1 MGRFSDKV
9 KIAYLLLIIVF
20 SLGVLTYL
28 LDTWGVIRLEDR
40 FPFLKQEPPVV
51 SKRDDSPTLLE
62 IERLKKEKDRLE
74 DLETKLK
81 ERQASI
87 DQKQGEI
94 KKYEE
99 ELKELRKGVEEERKR
114 LAEQRNADAERKQ
127 LITQMAQRLGNMPP
141 IDAVAIVAGWSNGD
155 LVDVFRE
162 MERAANADGRQSI
175 VPFLMT
181 KLPRERAQVV
191 TTLMMDSE
199 ADKVPQP
206 R

>member
-9 KIAYLLLIIVF
+9 KIVYLLLVILF

-28 LDTWGVIRLEDR
+28 LDTWGVIRLEEQ

-51 SKRDDSPTLLE
+51 SKDKDSPTLLE
-62 IERLKKEKDRLE
+62 IERLKKEKERLD

-81 ERQASI
+81 EKELALQEKLA
-87 DQKQGEI
+87 GV
-94 KKYEE
+94 KKSED

-114 LAEQRNADAERKQ
+114 LAEARKAEMERKE
-127 LITQMAQRLGNMPP
+127 LVSKMAERLGNMPP
-141 IDAVAIVAGWSNGD
+141 NDAVAIVAGWSNPD
-155 LVDVFRE
+155 LVDVFRQ
-162 MERAANADGRQSI
+162 MEQAARREGRQSI
-175 VPFLMT
+175 VPFLIT
-181 KLPRERAQVV
+181 KLPRERAAVV

-199 ADKVPQP
+199 AEKVPEP

>member
-9 KIAYLLLIIVF
+9 KIAYLLLIILF
-20 SLGVLTYL
+20 SVGVLTYL

-51 SKRDDSPTLLE
+51 SARDDSPTLLE
-62 IERLKKEKDRLE
+62 IERLKKEKERLD
-74 DLETKLK
+74 DLETRLK
-81 ERQASI
+81 ERQAAI
-87 DQKQGEI
+87 DQKQGDI

-99 ELKELRKGVEEERKR
+99 ELKELRKGLEEERKR
-114 LAEQRNADAERKQ
+114 IALQRKAEAERKQ
-127 LITQMAQRLGNMPP
+127 LIEQMAQRLGNMPP
-141 IDAVAIVAGWSNGD
+141 VDAVAIVAGWNNTD

-162 MERAANADGRQSI
+162 MERTATVEGRQSI

-199 ADKVPQP
+199 ADKVPEP